1 MSKGITEIT
10 LMKAGFHRVYSDK
23 WRKGNVTMDV
33 VNRWNYSN
41 RSFICNVYTEDGRF
55 MQAMLPVDTVEQFNR
70 FMELTGV
77 ELRLEEEKRF
87 FRFSRW

>member
-1 MSKGITEIT
+1 MSKDITEIT
-10 LMKAGFHRVYSDK
+10 LTKAGFHRVYSDK
-23 WRKGNVTMDV
+23 WRKENVTMDV

-70 FMELTGV
+70 FMELMGM
-77 ELRLEEEKRF
+77 ELRLEEE
-87 FRFSRW
+87 